1 MNDADVTQLE
11 SGRLTETG
19 IPELHE
25 RALLLAEERPD
36 WGSTTTEFRQ
46 LRYFVTVA
54 EELHFGRA
62 AARLYISQPAL
73 SQAIAKLEAA
83 IGVKL
88 LVRNRQR
95 VEVTKAGREL
105 LGRARSMLSARDE
118 AVQHVRLI
126 EQGEVGV
133 LRLGV
138 AVLAEHAVMP
148 ALTAL
153 SARYPE
159 LVIDRVVAVTDRL
172 VQQMNAGLLDA
183 VLGHAMPSI
192 IELES
197 VESELMI
204 TEPMAAVVRPSNHL
218 AKRRSLTIAD
228 LRDERLLIP
237 PRELAPGAL
246 VGMVSMCRTF
256 GGFEPRLYESPGVGS
271 GPLNPAWVAHAEGDA
286 VALGGISMVRAGLP
300 RGLVAIPIEPPPMLS
315 VALVWRRGDVSPVVD
330 GLIRFMRER
339 RARDH
344 QHGHAPSRN
353 GSSPRSDA

>member
-1 MNDADVTQLE
+1 VNDAHVTQLQ
-11 SGRLTETG
+11 SCRLTETE
-19 IPELHE
+19 IPELEE
-25 RALLLAEERPD
+25 RALLLGEERPD
-36 WGSTTTEFRQ
+36 WGSATTEFRQ

-95 VEVTKAGREL
+95 VEVTEAGREL

-118 AVQHVRLI
+118 AVQRVRLI

-138 AVLAEHAVMP
+138 AVFAEHAVMP
-148 ALTAL
+148 TLSALT
-153 SARYPE
+153 ARYPE
-159 LVIDRVVAVTDRL
+159 LAIDRVVAVTDRL
-172 VQQMNAGLLDA
+172 VEQLNAGLLDA

-192 IELES
+192 IELET

-204 TEPMAAVVRPSNHL
+204 TEPMAAVVRPSHHL

-228 LRDERLLIP
+228 LRDERLMIP
-237 PRELAPGAL
+237 PRELAPSAL
-246 VGMVSMCRTF
+246 VGAVSMCRTF
-256 GGFEPRLYESPGVGS
+256 GGFEPRLYESPGMGT
-271 GPLNPAWVAHAEGDA
+271 GPLNPAWVSHAEGDA

-315 VALVWRRGDVSPVVD
+315 VALVWRHGDVSPVVE
-330 GLIRFMRER
+330 GLVRFMRER
-339 RARDH
+339 RERDREREH
-344 QHGHAPSRN
+344 PYSRR
-353 GSSPRSDA
+353 GASPRPAA